1 MLVLVLE
8 FGIRCLRAWLG
19 GLRSPAAA
27 DSDVDSIEAGSIEV
41 CQHWTESLAI
51 YMTAARDRSP
61 PAPISVVQT
70 CLSRPSTST
79 MTSTRTILRR
89 GGRLLNPSGCCLS
102 FETEFGRLE
111 CMLLSHRRFGSMKTI
126 DILRVE
132 SSNCA
137 SANDAELHSV
147 HKTDCD

>member
-1 MLVLVLE
+1 VLE

-61 PAPISVVQT
+61 PAPISAVQT
-70 CLSRPSTST
+70 CLS
-79 MTSTRTILRR
+79 RTILRR

-102 FETEFGRLE
+102 FETEFGGLE

-132 SSNCA
+132 SSHCA